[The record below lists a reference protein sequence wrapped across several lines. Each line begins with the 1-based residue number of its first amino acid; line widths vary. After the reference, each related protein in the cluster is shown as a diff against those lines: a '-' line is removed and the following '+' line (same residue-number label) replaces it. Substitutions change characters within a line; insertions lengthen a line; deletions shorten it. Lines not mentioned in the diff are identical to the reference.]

1 MKTENKNSLKV
12 VQAIQTMDEIEIF
25 PLIAKKHTISE
36 LSNIFQISK
45 TPLYYICKKYDIEH
59 MAGECE
65 EQAIARRSKPVERV
79 EPLVL
84 FTCDSCREKKNVM
97 VESEKM
103 GTCTKCLRN
112 QIRSRV

>member
-12 VQAIQTMDEIEIF
+12 VQAIQTMDEIEISR
-25 PLIAKKHTISE
+25 LIAKKHTISE